1 MIRDKKFYKEFLV
14 LAAALILE
22 QMVVLSVNLAD
33 NVMLGGYDEIALA
46 GVAAVNQIQFVLQQI
61 AYGISSGLIILSSQY
76 WGQKRT
82 EPICRLTASALL
94 AELVLASVL
103 FAVVSIRPEGVVG
116 IFVEDAAVIRQGA
129 KYLAIVRFSYFPF
142 VLTAAFLGVMR
153 SVETVK
159 LALVSSLVGLVTNC
173 GINFV
178 LIFGRFGAPELGAE
192 GAAIGTLIA
201 RCLECALVV
210 FYVLKKDK
218 KLQLRFSQLFTME
231 KGLARDFFRVSSP
244 VALQNGL
251 WGVANAMQTAILGHM
266 TVQAMTAYDITS
278 VVYRLLAVAAVGA
291 STAAS
296 ILIGHQIGRGDKEG
310 LKKTVNTLQVLF
322 LLVGLLLAG
331 FILAV
336 RKPLLS
342 MYDIAPETYALANRF
357 ILIKTLIIFTM
368 SYQMPVNTGIIRGGG
383 DTRYGVI
390 LDFVSIWC
398 IVLPVSYFAAFHWG
412 APPEIVVFC
421 LNADQIFKGIPAA
434 IYGNSC
440 RWAKSLTR

>member
-1 MIRDKKFYKEFLV
+1 MIRDKKFYKEFLI

-33 NVMLGGYDEIALA
+33 NLMLGSYNELALA

-61 AYGISSGLIILSSQY
+61 AYGISSGLIILASQY
-76 WGQKRT
+76 WGQQRT
-82 EPICRLTASALL
+82 EPIRRLTSAALIFELLL
-94 AELVLASVL
+94 AVVL
-103 FAVVSIRPEGVVG
+103 FAAVSVSPTKCVG
-116 IFVEDAAVIRQGA
+116 IFVDDAAVIAGGA
-129 KYLAIVRFSYFPF
+129 AYLKIVRFSYFPF
-142 VLTAAFLGVMR
+142 VLTAALLGVMR
-153 SVETVK
+153 SVKTVR
-159 LALVSSLVGLVTNC
+159 LALVSSLISLVTNC
-173 GINFV
+173 CINYV
-178 LIFGRFGAPELGAE
+178 LIFGHFGAPELGAV
-192 GAAIGTLIA
+192 GAAIGTLTA
-201 RCLECALVV
+201 RILEFAIVAGYV
-210 FYVLKKDK
+210 FFRDK
-218 KLQLRFSQLFTME
+218 KLKLRLRELVKTE
-231 KGLARDFFRVSSP
+231 KSLSRDFFRVSTP
-244 VALQNGL
+244 VAVQNGL

-296 ILIGHQIGRGDKEG
+296 ILIGHQIGRGDKQG
-310 LKKTVNTLQVLF
+310 LKKTVKTLQVLF

-331 FILAV
+331 FMLAV

-390 LDFVSIWC
+390 MDFISIWC
-398 IVLPVSYFAAFHWG
+398 IVLPVSYFAAFHWN
-412 APPEIVVFC
+412 ASPEIVVFC

-434 IYGNSC
+434 IYGNSY